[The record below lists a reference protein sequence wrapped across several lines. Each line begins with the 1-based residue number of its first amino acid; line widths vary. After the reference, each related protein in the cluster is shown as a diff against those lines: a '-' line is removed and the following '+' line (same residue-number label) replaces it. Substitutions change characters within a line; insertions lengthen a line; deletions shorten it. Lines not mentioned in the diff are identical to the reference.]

1 MNTKLQEL
9 TDKIYQ
15 EGIAKGNEEAEKIV
29 ADAKK
34 EADDIVQKAKKEA
47 EQIKADAQKKAKETE
62 ESTHSELKLSAK
74 QTLNSLKQD
83 ITNLITSNIVEESV
97 KNSVNDNDFLK
108 KIIEVTVQNWT
119 KRKGNSDLTVL
130 LNQEQEKELM
140 DYFKRRAK
148 FLMDS
153 GVEFKAGKNIKAGF
167 QVGPKD
173 GSYKVSF
180 TDEDFINY
188 FKEYLRP
195 RLIELLFDKE

>member
-47 EQIKADAQKKAKETE
+47 EQIHTDAQKKAKEIE
-62 ESTHSELKLSAK
+62 ESTKSELKLSAK

-83 ITNLITSNIVEESV
+83 ITNLLTSKIVEESV
-97 KNSVNDNDFLK
+97 KNSVNDNDFFK
-108 KIIEVTVQNWT
+108 KIIEITVQNWT
-119 KRKGNSDLTVL
+119 QKEGSSELTVL
-130 LNQEQEKELM
+130 LNENQEKDLM
-140 DYFKRRAK
+140 DYFRNNAK
-148 FLMDS
+148 SLLDS
-153 GVEFKAGKNIKAGF
+153 GLEIKGGKEIKSGF

-180 TDEDFINY
+180 TEDDFNNY

>member
-47 EQIKADAQKKAKETE
+47 EQINADARKSAKEIE
-62 ESTHSELKLSAK
+62 ESTNSELKLSAK

-83 ITNLITSNIVEESV
+83 ITNLVTSKIVEASV
-97 KNSVNDNDFLK
+97 KNSVSDNDFFK
-108 KIIEVTVQNWT
+108 KIIEITVQNWT
-119 KRKGNSDLTVL
+119 QKEGSSELTVL
-130 LNQEQEKELM
+130 LNENQEKELM
-140 DYFKRRAK
+140 DYFKNSAK
-148 FLMDS
+148 SLLDS
-153 GVEFKAGKNIKAGF
+153 GLEIKAGKEIKAGF

-180 TDEDFINY
+180 TEEDFNNY